1 MIPTEPR
8 LATELAADDG
18 DLIDAETIRQTSE
31 TALWAPVGST
41 PGQEQDALLKR
52 LEGHTHL
59 LLPEV
64 ADRLPR
70 LQGQWPDVAKHVIT
84 RAQRA
89 LGAPAPSLQDK
100 TARVMDLAVYSRALL
115 HLYRVAEEQS

>member
-31 TALWAPVGST
+31 AALWAPAGST
-41 PGQEQDALLKR
+41 SGQEQDALLKR

-59 LLPEV
+59 LMPEV
-64 ADRLPR
+64 TDRLPR
-70 LQGQWPDVAKHVIT
+70 LQGQWRDAAEHVIA
-84 RAQRA
+84 RAQGV
-89 LGAPAPSLQDK
+89 LGASAPSPKDK

-115 HLYRVAEEQS
+115 HLYGVAEEQS